1 MKNVWD
7 LYAPIYERAERA
19 VRADR
24 KPYEFMC
31 AAASEKEA

>member
-7 LYAPIYERAERA
+7 LYAPIYERA

-24 KPYEFMC
+24 KLYEFMC